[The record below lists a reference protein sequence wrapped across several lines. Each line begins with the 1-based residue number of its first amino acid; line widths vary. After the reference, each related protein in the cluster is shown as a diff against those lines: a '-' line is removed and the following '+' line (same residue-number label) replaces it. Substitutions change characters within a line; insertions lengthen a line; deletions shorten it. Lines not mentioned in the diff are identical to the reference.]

1 MHAWFVTALIV
12 AALAASSCAS
22 SGVRPQPFP
31 MPPGPGNP
39 AADAPGRP
47 PGADVPLAHPDGF
60 AIASAALRLQGIP
73 YRSGGADPHG
83 FDCSG
88 LVQYVFSRTA
98 GVALP
103 RTSEQMS
110 TVGSTVSMA
119 ELRPGDLVF
128 FNTLRRRYS
137 HVGIYVGNQ
146 RFIHAPTS
154 GGVVEIVDLR
164 RPYWQTRFDGARR
177 LNI

>member
-1 MHAWFVTALIV
+1 MKRLRVPTLCLL
-12 AALAASSCAS
+12 LAACA
-22 SGVRPQPFP
+22 GG
-31 MPPGPGNP
+31 PPGPSPTVLEQEDG
-39 AADAPGRP
+39 APS
-47 PGADVPLAHPDGF
+47 ALARELTLN
-60 AIASAALRLQGIP
+60 ALSHVGTR
-73 YRSGGADPHG
+73 YVAGGTTPQKG

-88 LVQYVFSRTA
+88 LVQYVFSHGA
-98 GVALP
+98 GITLP

-110 TVGSTVSMA
+110 AVGSVVSMG

-137 HVGIYVGNQ
+137 HVGIYLGNQ

-164 RPYWQTRFDGARR
+164 RPYWQSRFDGGRR
-177 LNI
+177 LHMG